1 MSSPDHSNLSS
12 GFLALAPEEQ
22 ATDLTAPHITDILIA
37 ERGQQIM
44 STRWWPLVRPLAHKV
59 LHYQKAR
66 KMADDLSNLSAQAVF
81 QYLSRRLNLAVT
93 ALNSERVP
101 VNGSV
106 VLVSNHPTGIGD
118 GIALYDAIKARRRD
132 LSIFANRDA
141 TRVAPR
147 LDEMIIPVEWRSEF
161 KSKSK
166 TKETLRYSGK
176 AFDDE
181 RAVVLFPSGRL
192 AYWADGKLNER
203 PWMTSAVALA
213 RRNSAP
219 VIPVHISA
227 RNSGLFY
234 FLARVSTELRDM
246 TVFHELLNKKNQ
258 PFSVHFGHP
267 IEPDALR
274 GDLET
279 VTKRLQAH
287 CAVTLK
293 DNLDARFDVNAE
305 LPAAP

>member
-1 MSSPDHSNLSS
+1 MSSPNHSNLS
-12 GFLALAPEEQ
+12 GGLLALAPDEPTTEL
-22 ATDLTAPHITDILIA
+22 ATPHITDVLIA
-37 ERGQQIM
+37 ERGRRIM
-44 STRWWPLVRPLAHKV
+44 SAKWWPLVRPAAYKV
-59 LHYQKAR
+59 LHYRDAR
-66 KMADDLSNLSAQAVF
+66 EMADDLSVLSAQAVF
-81 QYLSRRLNLAVT
+81 EYLSKRLNMAVT
-93 ALNSERVP
+93 TRNSERVP
-101 VNGSV
+101 VSGSV

-141 TRVAPR
+141 IRVAPR
-147 LDEMIIPVEWRSEF
+147 LSEMIVPVEWRTDF

-166 TKETLRYSGK
+166 TKETLRITAK
-176 AFDDE
+176 AFEDE
-181 RAVVLFPSGRL
+181 RVVVLFPSGRL

-246 TVFHELLNKKNQ
+246 TVFHELLNKTNQ

-267 IEPDALR
+267 IAPDALR
-274 GDLET
+274 GNLDT
-279 VTKRLQAH
+279 VTERLQKH
-287 CAVTLK
+287 CAITLR
-293 DNLDARFDVNAE
+293 DDLDARFDADRDPE
-305 LPAAP
+305 AGS